1 MQITDAGY
9 CALNKR
15 DCINVAHMPRNFYYF
30 FYQMCG
36 ILFYFW
42 YVINMAGREIST
54 IGDFIK
60 MNFRPIPDYIERRA
74 VARSKTQQAFG
85 YAFCFRKNKKGERER
100 ERERRKKKNGE
111 GRENTNAIHHY
122 TDRCFS
128 VPLKPKL
135 RFFSPRFPFRSGGA
149 SIVEFNSR
157 TREII
162 LHS

>member
-1 MQITDAGY
+1 MLHTCRVIS
-9 CALNKR
+9 
-15 DCINVAHMPRNFYYF
+15 IIF

-85 YAFCFRKNKKGERER
+85 YAFCFRKNKKGGKERER
-100 ERERRKKKNGE
+100 EREKKKRERRRKRKQQRDTPLHRPVFFRPAKTE
-111 GRENTNAIHHY
+111 IALFFPPFSIPLGRSIDRGIQFTNARDHIA
-122 TDRCFS
+122 FIE
-128 VPLKPKL
+128 LEK
-135 RFFSPRFPFRSGGA
+135 FPVS
-149 SIVEFNSR
+149 
-157 TREII
+157 
-162 LHS
+162 

>member
-1 MQITDAGY
+1 MLHTCRVIS
-9 CALNKR
+9 
-15 DCINVAHMPRNFYYF
+15 IIF

-85 YAFCFRKNKKGERER
+85 YAFCFRKNKKGGKERER
-100 ERERRKKKNGE
+100 EREEKERTEKKEKTAT
-111 GRENTNAIHHY
+111 RY
-122 TDRCFS
+122 TITQTG
-128 VPLKPKL
+128 V
-135 RFFSPRFPFRSGGA
+135 FP
-149 SIVEFNSR
+149 SR
-157 TREII
+157 
-162 LHS
+162 